1 MLKYNRLCRIM
12 VKDIKTKISEL
23 NIEFDFEAYWEVI
36 YLILLTFF
44 VGMRFLMS
52 TMFTIRW
59 PRYFHHTLIVIGI
72 VLVLAHVILSKGIKA
87 KELLVMTIIVFV
99 FMMSYYVSGYILPV
113 ELLILI
119 LGAYRVNFRNILKT
133 YIAVW
138 SVLLVVTII
147 GAMTGLAENLVYYQG
162 ESGERVRMALG
173 ICYPTDLAAYVVF
186 LMFAYVCVRDEYI
199 TYLEIGVMAA
209 LAGAVYYITDA
220 RTNFIVME
228 MLVVVVL
235 LAKKFKK
242 QFEKL
247 INKKWVKGVCVFLP
261 IVMCLIAWS
270 MTIVFNADN
279 DVLTF
284 IDRKVMSYRL
294 WLGKRALNDYGIS
307 AFGKYVLEKGFGGSV
322 EFPDD
327 YFFIDSSFISMG
339 VKYGLFFL
347 LVNIVMFSGKIYRF
361 VVEKK
366 ILIIIVM
373 SMITIQSLM
382 EHHYIQYWYNP
393 FTITIFASMS
403 YAGRE
408 SLHIKKEEVMDLN
421 RNIRDNALN
430 KRKR

>member
-1 MLKYNRLCRIM
+1 MIESNRLCRIM
-12 VKDIKTKISEL
+12 IKDIKTRISKL
-23 NIEFDFEAYWEVI
+23 NIDFEAYWEPI
-36 YLILLTFF
+36 YLILLAFF
-44 VGMRFLMS
+44 VGMRFLLS
-52 TMFTIRW
+52 TMFTIYW
-59 PRYFHHTLIVIGI
+59 PKYFYRTLTVIGV
-72 VLVLAHVILSKGIKA
+72 VLVLLHLMMAKDISK
-87 KELLVMTIIVFV
+87 KEIAAMLVVTFV
-99 FMMSYYVSGYILPV
+99 FMMSHYVSGYDFLV
-113 ELLILI
+113 DLLILI

-147 GAMTGLAENLVYYQG
+147 GAMTGLAENLVYHQ
-162 ESGERVRMALG
+162 GERVRIALG
-173 ICYPTDLAAYVVF
+173 ICYPTDLAAYVAF
-186 LMFAYVCVRDEYI
+186 LMFAYVCVRDGYI
-199 TYLEIGVMAA
+199 TYLEIGVMAG

-220 RTNFIVME
+220 RTDFIVME

-247 INKKWVKGVCVFLP
+247 INKKWAKGVCVFLP

-270 MTIVFNADN
+270 MTIAFNADN

-284 IDRKVMSYRL
+284 IDRKVVSNRL
-294 WLGKRALNDYGIS
+294 WMGKRALNDYGIS
-307 AFGKYVLEKGFGGSV
+307 AFGKYVLEKGYGGSV
-322 EFPDD
+322 ELPDD

-373 SMITIQSLM
+373 SMITIQSIM

-393 FTITIFASMS
+393 FTITIFAAMS

-421 RNIRDNALN
+421 RDIRDNALN
-430 KRKR
+430 KRKS

>member
-1 MLKYNRLCRIM
+1 M
-12 VKDIKTKISEL
+12 
-23 NIEFDFEAYWEVI
+23 
-36 YLILLTFF
+36 
-44 VGMRFLMS
+44 
-52 TMFTIRW
+52 
-59 PRYFHHTLIVIGI
+59 
-72 VLVLAHVILSKGIKA
+72 
-87 KELLVMTIIVFV
+87 
-99 FMMSYYVSGYILPV
+99 
-113 ELLILI
+113 
-119 LGAYRVNFRNILKT
+119 
-133 YIAVW
+133 
-138 SVLLVVTII
+138 
-147 GAMTGLAENLVYYQG
+147 YYQG

-173 ICYPTDLAAYVVF
+173 ICYPTDLAAYVAF

-199 TYLEIGVMAA
+199 TYLEIGVMAG

-220 RTNFIVME
+220 NTDFIVME
-228 MLVVVVL
+228 ILVVVVL

-247 INKKWVKGVCVFLP
+247 INKKWAKDVCVFLP

>member
-1 MLKYNRLCRIM
+1 MIQSNRLCRIM
-12 VKDIKTKISEL
+12 MKDIKTRISKL
-23 NIEFDFEAYWEVI
+23 NIDFEAYWEPI
-36 YLILLTFF
+36 YLILLAFF
-44 VGMRFLMS
+44 VGMRFLLS
-52 TMFTIRW
+52 TMFTIYW
-59 PRYFHHTLIVIGI
+59 PKYFYRTLTVIG
-72 VLVLAHVILSKGIKA
+72 VMLVLLHLMMAKDISK
-87 KELLVMTIIVFV
+87 KEIAAMLVVTFV
-99 FMMSYYVSGYILPV
+99 FMMSHYVSGYDFLV
-113 ELLILI
+113 DLLILI

-162 ESGERVRMALG
+162 ESGERVRIALG
-173 ICYPTDLAAYVVF
+173 ICYPTDLAAYVAF

-199 TYLEIGVMAA
+199 TYLEIGVMAG

-247 INKKWVKGVCVFLP
+247 INKKWAKGVCVFLP

-284 IDRKVMSYRL
+284 IDRKVLSYRL
-294 WLGKRALNDYGIS
+294 LLGKRALNDYGIS

-322 EFPDD
+322 ELTGD

-421 RNIRDNALN
+421 RDIRDNALN

>member
-1 MLKYNRLCRIM
+1 MIKSNRLCRIM
-12 VKDIKTKISEL
+12 IKDMKTRISKL
-23 NIEFDFEAYWEVI
+23 NIDFEAYWEPI
-36 YLILLTFF
+36 YLILLAFF
-44 VGMRFLMS
+44 VGMRFLLS
-52 TMFTIRW
+52 TMFTIYW
-59 PRYFHHTLIVIGI
+59 PKYFYRTLTVIGV
-72 VLVLAHVILSKGIKA
+72 VLVLLHLMMAKDISK
-87 KELLVMTIIVFV
+87 KEIAAMLVVTFV
-99 FMMSYYVSGYILPV
+99 FMMSHYVSGYDFLV
-113 ELLILI
+113 DLLMLI

-147 GAMTGLAENLVYYQG
+147 GAMTGLAENLVFYQDYVEG
-162 ESGERVRMALG
+162 VGFTRERMALG
-173 ICYPTDLAAYVVF
+173 ICYPTDLAAYVAF

-199 TYLEIGVMAA
+199 TYLEIGVMAG

-247 INKKWVKGVCVFLP
+247 INKKWAKGVCVFLP

-284 IDRKVMSYRL
+284 IDRKVLSYRL

-322 EFPDD
+322 EFPGD

-403 YAGRE
+403 CVGRE

-421 RNIRDNALN
+421 RDIRDNDG
-430 KRKR
+430 

>member
-1 MLKYNRLCRIM
+1 MIESNRLCRIM
-12 VKDIKTKISEL
+12 IKDMKTRISKL
-23 NIEFDFEAYWEVI
+23 NIGFDFEAYWEPI
-36 YLILLTFF
+36 YLILLAFF
-44 VGMRFLMS
+44 VGMRFMLS
-52 TMFTIRW
+52 TMFTIYW
-59 PRYFHHTLIVIGI
+59 PKYFYRTLTVIGV
-72 VLVLAHVILSKGIKA
+72 VLVLLHLMMAKDISK
-87 KELLVMTIIVFV
+87 KEIAAMLVVTFV
-99 FMMSYYVSGYILPV
+99 FMMSHYVSRYDFLV
-113 ELLILI
+113 DLLILI

-162 ESGERVRMALG
+162 ESGERVRIALG
-173 ICYPTDLAAYVVF
+173 ICYPTDLAAYVAF

-199 TYLEIGVMAA
+199 TYLEIGVMAG

-228 MLVVVVL
+228 MLAVVVL

-242 QFEKL
+242 QLEKL

-284 IDRKVMSYRL
+284 IDRKVVSYRL
-294 WLGKRALNDYGIS
+294 LLGKRALNDYGIS
-307 AFGKYVLEKGFGGSV
+307 AFGKYVLEKGNGGSV
-322 EFPDD
+322 ESHDD

-373 SMITIQSLM
+373 NMIAIQSIM

-403 YAGRE
+403 YAWRE

-421 RNIRDNALN
+421 RDIRDNALN